1 MKKVLIPRCPY
12 AGGIGQQCLESHPQ
26 PLSQERVASA
36 GRLTILPPVGMAK
49 SSGMIDF
56 YISTSIESTRQTQQ
70 FNQKYGLSIKK
81 GVYNP
86 TLGQYW

>member
-49 SSGMIDF
+49 SSSSRLNSNI
-56 YISTSIESTRQTQQ
+56 IQ
-70 FNQKYGLSIKK
+70 LSI
-81 GVYNP
+81 
-86 TLGQYW
+86 Q

>member
-1 MKKVLIPRCPY
+1 MKKVLIPRCSY

-49 SSGMIDF
+49 SSSSRLNSDI
-56 YISTSIESTRQTQQ
+56 IQ
-70 FNQKYGLSIKK
+70 LSIQWYDD
-81 GVYNP
+81 GRGAGAPVS
-86 TLGQYW
+86 LL